1 MQFGNEKECVIM
13 RSNWNQKQIQD
24 NDERLRDFI
33 LEDELLFGNDDDAL
47 LENQTVEDFSFDE
60 GDFGF

>member
-1 MQFGNEKECVIM
+1 M

-33 LEDELLFGNDDDAL
+33 LEDELLFENDDDAL
-47 LENQTVEDFSFDE
+47 LENQTVEDFPFDE